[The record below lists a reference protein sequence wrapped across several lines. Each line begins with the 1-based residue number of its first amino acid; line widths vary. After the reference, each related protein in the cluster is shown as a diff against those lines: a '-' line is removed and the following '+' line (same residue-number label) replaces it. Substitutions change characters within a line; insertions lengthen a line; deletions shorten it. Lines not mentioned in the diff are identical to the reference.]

1 MCLAAYDEHDQRDL
15 GSQGSESD
23 DSDDSDNS
31 DFVCWDANGVGGAE
45 MAFSTLSGM

>member
-15 GSQGSESD
+15 GSQGSE
-23 DSDDSDNS
+23 SDDSDNS

>member
-15 GSQGSESD
+15 GSQGS